1 MRTVQQ
7 YYDDNRDK
15 ILFDVRALEEYE
27 KETMEASIHYYWE
40 DMIKVLEDNKEEFE
54 AKYSKDTPIYILCYT
69 GQKSEE
75 IEDILDEM
83 GYEAYSLDGGFVAYL
98 RWKFNKYL
106 EQDKESGNSTSEEN
120 VKEIERSIV
129 KKFRKPIWRK
139 FTQALNEYD
148 LIQDGDKIAV
158 CISGGKDSMLMAKL
172 FQELKRHGKNNFELV
187 FLVMNPGYNDLNYN
201 VILNNAKILDIPITV
216 FKTEIFDTVVDITES
231 PCYLCARM
239 RRGYLYSKAKEL
251 GCNKIALGHHYDDV
265 IETILM
271 GMLYGAQVQTM
282 MPKLHSTNFEGMEL
296 IRPMYLIREADIIHW
311 KEYNNLEFIQCACR
325 FTEGCA
331 SCGGTGKGSK
341 RAEIKQLIK
350 DLTKVSPYIEKNIF
364 RSVENVNID
373 TVIAYKKKGQR
384 HSFLDEYDIT
394 DDKYAGNAE
403 VDNSENTSK
412 ELNKSDINSSGQLS
426 EYHTDE
432 TIELG
437 KTGSTQIMPLN
448 KSDINKDD
456 ISENTLAK
464 YEKLKSIIKDCGKIA
479 IAFSGGVDSTFLT
492 KVAKDVLGENAVAV
506 TISSILVTD
515 DELKEADDFCKA
527 ENIEHLIYKADV
539 LSIPG
544 FENNPPDRCY
554 ICKKA
559 IFTNVQN
566 LVGERGISV
575 IAEGTNVD
583 DDGDYRPGMRAI
595 KELGVRSLL
604 KEAGLTKAEIR
615 ELSCML
621 GLKTWNKPSC
631 ACLASRFAYG
641 EVINKDK
648 LDMIYSAE
656 CYIRSLGFEQ
666 FRVRLQDG
674 IARIELR
681 PADIQ
686 KFIENGIKDKVSE
699 KLHALGFKYVSLDLD
714 GYRLGSMNEVLNRQE
729 RGNNGGSSL

>member
-595 KELGVRSLL
+595 KELGVRSSL

-666 FRVRLQDG
+666 FRVRLQDE